1 MLPNDNFSRV
11 TAERAR
17 QPQKACSHR
26 QEDPSCQ
33 ACAPAIRLFWTYFGS
48 HSFWKQ
54 DPCLLASSFSG
65 ILAGAAVQRPRRRR
79 VLCAA
84 PSPGT
89 PRLSGVYLPRRM
101 TPLFQAHPREFL
113 SIVKGKG
120 RTASACL
127 LQPKTW
133 RQGEEGDRR
142 SVEGKRNGILRF
154 LFAES
159 LANKP
164 KVRVLKS
171 LMEMPP
177 RMSSLIKD
185 VWGLLSFELD
195 AL

>member
-1 MLPNDNFSRV
+1 MPGL
-11 TAERAR
+11 RA
-17 QPQKACSHR
+17 
-26 QEDPSCQ
+26 
-33 ACAPAIRLFWTYFGS
+33 S
-48 HSFWKQ
+48 HSLVLNIFWFTF
-54 DPCLLASSFSG
+54 LLKTRSLPPGFVLLW
-65 ILAGAAVQRPRRRR
+65 ILAGAAVQRPRGRR

-101 TPLFQAHPREFL
+101 TPLFQAHPGEFL
-113 SIVKGKG
+113 SIVRGG
-120 RTASACL
+120 R
-127 LQPKTW
+127 LQHVYYKSKIW

-142 SVEGKRNGILRF
+142 SVEEKRNRILRS

-185 VWGLLSFELD
+185 V
-195 AL
+195 